1 MSVNLTLVPVSD
13 FPSLLR
19 RVASLLY
26 EAVLLFALLFV
37 ASAAFLMLFGDATA
51 YPKRFILQ
59 LYLWLVAGAY
69 FLWCWLHGG
78 QTLAMQT
85 WRLCL
90 VNHMGGAVSPLQA
103 IKRYFWASAGLLFF
117 GAGFLWALFDREGL
131 FLHDRLTGTR
141 LVTLKK

>member
-1 MSVNLTLVPVSD
+1 
-13 FPSLLR
+13 
-19 RVASLLY
+19 
-26 EAVLLFALLFV
+26 
-37 ASAAFLMLFGDATA
+37 MLFGDATA

-90 VNHMGGAVSPLQA
+90 VNHMGGAVSSLQA

-117 GAGFLWALFDREGL
+117 GAGFLWALFDREGM